1 MNSHR
6 VSHVSL
12 RIALIASCAHPVRQ
26 PFAGGLESHVWLLA
40 RGLRR
45 AGHHVTLFAAP
56 GSEAGVATRE
66 FPSQAW
72 APSPVAA
79 RDVSMAPGDFLAD
92 HHAYLHTMT
101 HLATTLAGD
110 FDLVHNHSHHYLPLA
125 MAPLLP
131 VPMLT
136 TLHTPPTPWLE
147 SAISV
152 AGDAHLQF
160 AAVSGHT
167 ARAWTCLSRQP
178 DIVPNGVD
186 LDQFAPGPGGDRL
199 VWTGRLVPEKA
210 PHLAIQAA
218 AAAGMGIDLAGPLS
232 DLAYYRDVVRP
243 LLGGHARYLGH
254 LAHADL
260 AEVVSHA
267 AAAVVTP
274 VWDEPYGLVVA
285 EALAC
290 GTPVVAFA
298 RGGIPEVLDD
308 DRCGALV
315 APGDIGGMAQ
325 ELLRVVGLDRTH
337 VRAYAEHHCSSARMT
352 QHYLALYRGLAATTG
367 RFRAGAARAD
377 RAETLS
383 A

>member
-6 VSHVSL
+6 VPHAPL
-12 RIALIASCAHPVRQ
+12 RIALVASCAHPVRQ

-72 APSPVAA
+72 APSPVAE
-79 RDVSMAPGDFLAD
+79 RDVSMAPRDFLAD

-186 LDQFAPGPGGDRL
+186 LDRFALGPGGDRL

-218 AAAGMGIDLAGPLS
+218 GAAGMGIDLAGPLS
-232 DLAYYRDVVRP
+232 DPAYYRDVVRP

-254 LAHADL
+254 LPHADL
-260 AEVVSHA
+260 ADVVSHA

-298 RGGIPEVLDD
+298 RGGIPEILGD

-315 APGDIGGMAQ
+315 APGDIAQMAR
-325 ELLRVVGLDRTH
+325 ELPRVVGLDRPR
-337 VRAYAEHHCSSARMT
+337 VRAYAEHHCSSARML
-352 QHYLALYRGLAATTG
+352 QHYLVLYRGLAATTA
-367 RFRAGAARAD
+367 RSRVGAARAD

>member
-6 VSHVSL
+6 VPTRPCGSPSSHPAPTPS
-12 RIALIASCAHPVRQ
+12 ASRSREGWSRTSGSWREA
-26 PFAGGLESHVWLLA
+26 
-40 RGLRR
+40 LRR

-72 APSPVAA
+72 APSPAA
-79 RDVSMAPGDFLAD
+79 ERDVSMAPRDFLAD

-101 HLATTLAGD
+101 HLATTLAAD

-186 LDQFAPGPGGDRL
+186 LDRSPPVPGG
-199 VWTGRLVPEKA
+199 TGSC
-210 PHLAIQAA
+210 
-218 AAAGMGIDLAGPLS
+218 GPVAS
-232 DLAYYRDVVRP
+232 SRRRRP
-243 LLGGHARYLGH
+243 TWRSRRRARRGW
-254 LAHADL
+254 A
-260 AEVVSHA
+260 S
-267 AAAVVTP
+267 TSP
-274 VWDEPYGLVVA
+274 
-285 EALAC
+285 
-290 GTPVVAFA
+290 A
-298 RGGIPEVLDD
+298 R
-308 DRCGALV
+308 
-315 APGDIGGMAQ
+315 
-325 ELLRVVGLDRTH
+325 
-337 VRAYAEHHCSSARMT
+337 
-352 QHYLALYRGLAATTG
+352 
-367 RFRAGAARAD
+367 
-377 RAETLS
+377 
-383 A
+383 

>member
-6 VSHVSL
+6 VPHAPL
-12 RIALIASCAHPVRQ
+12 RIALGASCAHPVGQ

-72 APSPVAA
+72 APSPVAE
-79 RDVSMAPGDFLAD
+79 RDVSMAPRDFLAD

-186 LDQFAPGPGGDRL
+186 LDRFALGPGGDRL

-218 AAAGMGIDLAGPLS
+218 GAAGMGIDLAGPLS
-232 DLAYYRDVVRP
+232 DPAYYRDVVRP

-254 LAHADL
+254 LPHADL
-260 AEVVSHA
+260 ADVVSHA

-298 RGGIPEVLDD
+298 RGGIPEILGD

-315 APGDIGGMAQ
+315 APGDIAQMA
-325 ELLRVVGLDRTH
+325 RGRSSPTTRGSSR
-337 VRAYAEHHCSSARMT
+337 VRAYAEHHCSSARML
-352 QHYLALYRGLAATTG
+352 QHYLVLYRGLAATTA
-367 RFRAGAARAD
+367 RSRVGAARAD